1 MMQSH
6 MTLIFILI
14 TIGLGATQS
23 LQVALLGFM
32 GRLRGPA
39 ESSFVSILGTLTALS
54 LALAVQA
61 SADKAV
67 ALPALFTNPW
77 ITGGIALVAGGILAM
92 ATHGI
97 PALLGLT
104 GFIAAP
110 YLFAASSISSKLG
123 VGLFLACVIT
133 GQLLAAI
140 TLDHVGAFGTTPRPV
155 DFFRVV
161 GVIALLAG
169 VVLIKGRR

>member
-1 MMQSH
+1 MQSH
-6 MTLIFILI
+6 MTLVFIAV
-14 TIGLGATQS
+14 TIALGCTQS

-39 ESSFVSILGTLTALS
+39 ESTFVSILGTLAALS
-54 LALAVQA
+54 LALAIQA
-61 SADKAV
+61 SADKV
-67 ALPALFTNPW
+67 VMLPAAFTSPW
-77 ITGGIALVAGGILAM
+77 FTGGIALVAGGILAM

-110 YLFAASSISSKLG
+110 YLFAAASISSRLG

-133 GQLLAAI
+133 GQLLAAV
-140 TLDHVGAFGTTPRPV
+140 TLDHFGAFGTTPRPI
-155 DFFRVV
+155 DALRIL
-161 GVIALLAG
+161 GVLALLVG